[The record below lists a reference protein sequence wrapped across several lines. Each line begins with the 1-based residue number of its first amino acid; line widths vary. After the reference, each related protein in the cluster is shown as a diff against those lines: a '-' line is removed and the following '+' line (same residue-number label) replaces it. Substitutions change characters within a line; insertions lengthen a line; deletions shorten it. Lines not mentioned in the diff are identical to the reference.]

1 MLDKTEKEKT
11 MLNINSLLHL
21 VKMQQA
27 ILLEAVN
34 NSYDSQVK
42 TDEIRGEKSSMHLCD
57 LDMVRRILKGQIDS
71 LEKRI
76 DKDLEGLQK
85 EYRALLETNRME
97 LEGGY

>member
-1 MLDKTEKEKT
+1 
-11 MLNINSLLHL
+11 MLNVNSLLHL

-34 NSYDSQVK
+34 NAYDSQVQS
-42 TDEIRGEKSSMHLCD
+42 DQISGENSSMHLCD

-71 LEKRI
+71 LEQRI

-85 EYRALLETNRME
+85 EYKKMLDINRME
-97 LEGGY
+97 LEGLY

>member
-1 MLDKTEKEKT
+1 
-11 MLNINSLLHL
+11 MLNVNSLLHL

-34 NSYDSQVK
+34 NAYDSQVQS
-42 TDEIRGEKSSMHLCD
+42 DQISGENSSMHLCD

-71 LEKRI
+71 LEQRI

-85 EYRALLETNRME
+85 EYKKMLEINRME
-97 LEGGY
+97 LEGLY